1 MMILPCCVSTDS
13 RLLNSVMDA
22 SSRKLKEGLTSV
34 CFGLGRWQRH
44 LKQWRHWQIR
54 KENRN
59 GSLPESEAS
68 HQKINY
74 DSPVDSS
81 APAIH
86 RSWVLIPSTPSFAVS
101 INSQNFYYIGNSIVK
116 RTKINKKMPTMALNI
131 FQKHPYQFGFLV
143 RKISLLKRLL
153 GVGGDDV
160 VWRLGRRL
168 RFRTATSARLAARRL
183 GCRAGIR
190 TGFWTEKKEFVY
202 KVTHDYES
210 LVPSRS

>member
-116 RTKINKKMPTMALNI
+116 RTKINKKDAENGVKYFSKTSLPIWLSRP
-131 FQKHPYQFGFLV
+131 QD
-143 RKISLLKRLL
+143 IS
-153 GVGGDDV
+153 
-160 VWRLGRRL
+160 
-168 RFRTATSARLAARRL
+168 A
-183 GCRAGIR
+183 
-190 TGFWTEKKEFVY
+190 
-202 KVTHDYES
+202 
-210 LVPSRS
+210 